1 MIYWMSR
8 DQRTADNQALKTAV
22 HTANNP

>member
-1 MIYWMSR
+1 MSR